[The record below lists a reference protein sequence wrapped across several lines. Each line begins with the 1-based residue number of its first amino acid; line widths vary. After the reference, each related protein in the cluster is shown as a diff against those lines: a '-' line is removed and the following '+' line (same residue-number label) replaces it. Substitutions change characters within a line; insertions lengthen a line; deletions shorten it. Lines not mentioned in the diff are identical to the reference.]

1 MMRCGIDDDSAAQRM
16 MTMHITFLQLHT
28 NNLPALQAFY
38 SSLGFHVTLHD
49 EYIDIPIGTTLLR
62 FQFDDTPLSG
72 GYHFAI
78 NVAVPDIA
86 IVRDWLRA
94 HTPIIQSTQGTT
106 IFQFDEWHAQ
116 AIYCYDPD
124 NNIVEFIVR
133 SDIVTHPHTSFRV
146 ADSLCI
152 SEIGLACTDVPATI
166 AQFRNSVTIPDFF
179 SHNAEFWPIGD
190 NHGLFIMVQSSRLW
204 YPDTPIPAAL
214 MPVTVKFHTAP
225 NQHWQLDGYPYR
237 ITPSAD

>member
-1 MMRCGIDDDSAAQRM
+1 
-16 MTMHITFLQLHT
+16 MHITFLQLHT

-62 FQFDDTPLSG
+62 FQVDDTPLRG

-146 ADSLCI
+146 ADSLCV

-179 SHNAEFWPIGD
+179 HITPIFGR
-190 NHGLFIMVQSSRLW
+190 LAIITVCSSWCNRRACG
-204 YPDTPIPAAL
+204 TPIPPSL
-214 MPVTVKFHTAP
+214 PHSCPSPLNSTPPPINTGNSTATLTGLP
-225 NQHWQLDGYPYR
+225 RLLIKTLTQ
-237 ITPSAD
+237 

>member
-1 MMRCGIDDDSAAQRM
+1 MVHHGINADSVVQRM
-16 MTMHITFLQLHT
+16 ISMHMTFLQLHT

-62 FQFDDTPLSG
+62 FQFYDTPLSG

-78 NVAVPDIA
+78 NVAVTDIA

-190 NHGLFIMVQSSRLW
+190 NHGLFIMVQSPRLW
-204 YPDTPIPAAL
+204 YPDTPVPAAL

-237 ITPSAD
+237 ITSADD